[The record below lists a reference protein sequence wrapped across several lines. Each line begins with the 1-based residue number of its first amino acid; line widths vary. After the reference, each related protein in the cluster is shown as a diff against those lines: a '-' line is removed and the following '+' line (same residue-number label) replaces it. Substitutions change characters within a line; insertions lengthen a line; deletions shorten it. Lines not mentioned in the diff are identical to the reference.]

1 MKSSLEQLPSG
12 YEPAFSVN
20 LQKDKKLAVLVNLIA
35 LALAAVMAIP
45 MHFHIP
51 IQTLFDLSEGLSL
64 YLIRFG
70 TLLLALF
77 AYIVL
82 HEAVHGIT
90 MKLFGCHRVKF
101 GFTGLYAYAGTEEY
115 LFKWPYLVVALAPVI
130 LWGAVFA
137 ILCCVIPTSW
147 FWWVYILQIMN
158 ISGAAGDLYVTIRFL
173 RLPRN
178 ILVQDQGVSM
188 TVFRPSDTE

>member
-20 LQKDKKLAVLVNLIA
+20 LQKDKKLAFLVNLIA

-45 MHFHIP
+45 MHFRIP
-51 IQTLFDLSEGLSL
+51 IQTLFDFSDGLAL

-70 TLLLALF
+70 TLLVALL

-130 LWGAVFA
+130 LWGVVFA
-137 ILCCVIPTSW
+137 VLCCVVPTS
-147 FWWVYILQIMN
+147 WVYILQIMN
-158 ISGAAGDLYVTIRFL
+158 ISGAAGHLYVTIRFL
-173 RLPRN
+173 PLPRST
-178 ILVQDQGVSM
+178 LVQDQGVSM
-188 TVFRPSDTE
+188 TVFRPSDKE